1 MQKRSLATFDIDGR
15 NPGLAHGSMRATC
28 LTDAKK
34 SLFCIVPAGDAAEL
48 LAAFNR
54 QRLRTRSGVATSCL
68 WLRLPDG
75 STRGSH
81 LGARRAISI
90 KPGSQT
96 VGHRSG
102 HRISPQTKG
111 KLKDALVVSLFGS
124 AMSAY
129 GTKPTH

>member
-1 MQKRSLATFDIDGR
+1 MQKRSLATLDIDGR
-15 NPGLAHGSMRATC
+15 NPGLAHESMRATW

-68 WLRLPDG
+68 WLPDG

-81 LGARRAISI
+81 LGACRAISI

-111 KLKDALVVSLFGS
+111 KLKDAE
-124 AMSAY
+124 
-129 GTKPTH
+129 